1 VILSVGPPPRHPS
14 PAERWQRLVSGEA
27 SGLAAALGRAGL
39 SAFAGAYW
47 LGLEA
52 NLALYNWRLRER
64 TQAPL
69 PVLSVG
75 NLTLGGTG
83 KTTAVRF
90 LAQRLG
96 EMGIAV
102 GVALRGH
109 GRQGRGCFLVG
120 DLPGQ
125 VVDPET
131 AGDEATEYGRLL
143 PALPVAVGKRREIAL
158 ALLASR
164 GVQVGLLDD
173 GYQYFRMARDW
184 EIALVSARTDPR
196 LTRLFPR
203 GVLREPWSHL
213 RRATQVWITHADQA
227 SDTAL
232 DSLRGLVR
240 REAPQAP
247 VALARHAPQV
257 LVDLATGIRHPLRL
271 LTGQRAVALSG
282 LGSPETFEQTVRHL
296 GGEVVALRF
305 PDHHR
310 YRPEDWAAAAALAQS
325 AQAPWIVT
333 TEKDAV
339 KLPGDSPWPTL
350 VLRSE
355 LEIVAGDA
363 YVGELLEAVKQR
375 VGTHTQ
381 A

>member
-1 VILSVGPPPRHPS
+1 MSPPRRTASVP
-14 PAERWQRLVSGEA
+14 ERWQRLVSGETP
-27 SGLAAALGRAGL
+27 GLAAALGRAGL
-39 SAFAGAYW
+39 SALAGAYW
-47 LGLEA
+47 IGLEA
-52 NLALYNWRLRER
+52 NLAVYNWRLKGQ

-75 NLTLGGTG
+75 NLTLGGSG
-83 KTTAVRF
+83 KTTTVRF

-109 GRQGRGCFLVG
+109 GRQGRGCFLVA

-125 VVDPET
+125 VPDSAT
-131 AGDEATEYGRLL
+131 AGDEATEYARLL
-143 PALPVAVGKRREIAL
+143 PAVPVAVGTRREVAL
-158 ALLASR
+158 ALLANR

-184 EIALVSARTDPR
+184 EIALVSARTD
-196 LTRLFPR
+196 LSLARLFPR
-203 GVLREPWSHL
+203 GRLREPWSHL

-227 SDTAL
+227 SDRAL

-240 REAPQAP
+240 RQAPQAS
-247 VALARHAPQV
+247 VVLARHAPQV
-257 LVDLATGIRHPLRL
+257 LVDLATGAQHPVSL
-271 LTGQRAVALSG
+271 LAGQRAVALSG
-282 LGSPETFEQTVRHL
+282 LGSPETFEQTVRDL
-296 GGEVVALRF
+296 GCDVVALRF

-310 YRPEDWAAAAALAQS
+310 YRRDDWAAATALAES
-325 AQAPWIVT
+325 AQASWIVT
-333 TEKDAV
+333 SEKDAV
-339 KLPGDSPWPTL
+339 KLEGGIPWPTL

-355 LEIVAGDA
+355 LAIVAGDA
-363 YVGELLEAVKQR
+363 HVGELLEAVKQR
-375 VGTHTQ
+375 VGARTQ